1 MATVV
6 VALGGSLLR
15 PEVDH
20 RHKWLLDLVVILRKR
35 VDSGDRVGLV
45 VGGGPPAREGIEL
58 AKPIIDDTDHLD
70 RIGIAATRLNATIV
84 REALSDG
91 GIPVSGK
98 IPKTVDDAVLELEEW
113 GVVVMGGTVPGHT
126 TDAVAVK
133 LAIRSGA
140 EKCVIATNVSK
151 VYANDPRLDPESEA
165 FDSLTLEQLQGIVGP
180 PEHSVA
186 GGSQVVDPV
195 GVGEALTNGLAL
207 DILDGRD
214 TDKIRRSLEGKDF
227 DGTKVRG

>member
-1 MATVV
+1 M
-6 VALGGSLLR
+6 
-15 PEVDH
+15 
-20 RHKWLLDLVVILRKR
+20 
-35 VDSGDRVGLV
+35 
-45 VGGGPPAREGIEL
+45 
-58 AKPIIDDTDHLD
+58 
-70 RIGIAATRLNATIV
+70 
-84 REALSDG
+84 
-91 GIPVSGK
+91 
-98 IPKTVDDAVLELEEW
+98 LELEEW
-113 GVVVMGGTVPGHT
+113 GVVVMGGTVPGPT

-186 GGSQVVDPV
+186 GGSQVVDPM